1 MDAQVEAFPYA
12 AQPPVLVAHPAVQTA
27 PLVFASPHS
36 GRCYPA
42 EFLAA
47 SRLDPPGLRRSEDSF
62 VDELFAA
69 APHYG
74 APLLAADIQR
84 FLARPAESIAPIVA
98 ADAPPGAPIGG
109 DSGMGW
115 LARPPYR

>member
-1 MDAQVEAFPYA
+1 MDTIVDAQVEP
-12 AQPPVLVAHPAVQTA
+12 AQSVTAPRVLVARPASQTT

-47 SRLDPPGLRRSEDSF
+47 SRLDPSGLRRSEDSF

-69 APHYG
+69 AVGFG
-74 APLLAADIQR
+74 APLVHATFPRAWCDPNR
-84 FLARPAESIAPIVA
+84 EP
-98 ADAPPGAPIGG
+98 
-109 DSGMGW
+109 
-115 LARPPYR
+115 